1 MFNRISFKNWIIK
14 KLLKYSDAYLIPVRI
29 RRNIY
34 RVKMVKTLFGKEVSS
49 EIISGNLSR
58 TEIVKVFINYRIK
71 V

>member
-1 MFNRISFKNWIIK
+1 MKFFTNVLHKILKRI
-14 KLLKYSDAYLIPVRI
+14 LVEETYLTPVRI

-34 RVKMVKTLFGKEVSS
+34 RVKMVKTLGGKEVSS

-58 TEIVKVFINYRIK
+58 TEIVKVFMNYRLK